1 MVSQFERCLKD
12 NFLQL
17 FLSRFCAYRWQW
29 GRDEC
34 DRSMGLILSREADCF
49 FFPQR
54 GNFAGPADCHLSKWG
69 DTGRKLMNGLIY
81 LVGLIVVILAVLS
94 FFGLR

>member
-1 MVSQFERCLKD
+1 VFLAALRFAISILVARMIVSQFERCLRD

-17 FLSRFCAYRWQW
+17 FLSRFCAYRWRW

-34 DRSMGLILSREADCF
+34 DRSMGLILSRETDCF

-54 GNFAGPADCHLSKWG
+54 GNFAGSGRLS
-69 DTGRKLMNGLIY
+69 L
-81 LVGLIVVILAVLS
+81 
-94 FFGLR
+94 

>member
-1 MVSQFERCLKD
+1 MFLAALRFAISILVARMMVSQFERCLKD

-34 DRSMGLILSREADCF
+34 DRSMGLILSREANCF

-54 GNFAGPADCHLSKWG
+54 GNFAGPGRLSLEK
-69 DTGRKLMNGLIY
+69 TGQVQGANL
-81 LVGLIVVILAVLS
+81 
-94 FFGLR
+94 